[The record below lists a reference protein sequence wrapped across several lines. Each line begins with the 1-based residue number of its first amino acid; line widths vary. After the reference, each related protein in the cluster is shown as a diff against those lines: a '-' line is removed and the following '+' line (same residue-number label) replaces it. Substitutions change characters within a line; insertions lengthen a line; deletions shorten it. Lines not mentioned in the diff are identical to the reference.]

1 MKPISLSSWWSQN
14 YDILHTLLFVTL
26 TTVIFSF
33 WVLFIKKYKTTTTIP
48 PLPPGP
54 LGLPF
59 IGNLL
64 SLRPQLHSYFL
75 GLAQAHGP
83 IFRLLLG
90 TKTCIIVSSP
100 SFARHILKDH
110 DITFANRDVPDAGR
124 AATYGG
130 SDIAWTP
137 YGPEWRMLRKVCVLK
152 MLNNT
157 TLDSVYEL
165 RRRQIRKTVGYLYA
179 RVGSPSNVGEQA
191 FLTMFNVVTN
201 MLWGGTGEGDER
213 AGLGVGAEFRE
224 VLSAMIE
231 LIGKPNVSDFYP
243 GLARFDL
250 QGIRKGVKR
259 LVRRFDGIFEE
270 MIDRRLRIEKEGGEE
285 SKDFLSFLLSLKDEV
300 DSKTPLTMS
309 HVKALLVDMVTGGND
324 TTTNTVEFAMA
335 EVMNKPEVMQKAQQE
350 LDAVVGKHNIVEESH
365 IHKLPYLQAVMKE
378 TLRLHPVVPLLIP
391 HSPSETC
398 TVGGYTIP
406 KGSQVFINA
415 WAIHRDPCNWENPLE
430 FDPNRFLDGKWDY
443 NGRDFTYLP
452 FGSGKRICIGIAMAE
467 RMVMYLL
474 ATLLHSFDWRLP
486 QGEELDLSEK
496 FGLVLKKE
504 VPLVAIPTPR
514 LSDPAL
520 YE

>member
-1 MKPISLSSWWSQN
+1 
-14 YDILHTLLFVTL
+14 
-26 TTVIFSF
+26 
-33 WVLFIKKYKTTTTIP
+33 
-48 PLPPGP
+48 
-54 LGLPF
+54 
-59 IGNLL
+59 
-64 SLRPQLHSYFL
+64 
-75 GLAQAHGP
+75 
-83 IFRLLLG
+83 
-90 TKTCIIVSSP
+90 
-100 SFARHILKDH
+100 
-110 DITFANRDVPDAGR
+110 
-124 AATYGG
+124 
-130 SDIAWTP
+130 
-137 YGPEWRMLRKVCVLK
+137 

-165 RRRQIRKTVGYLYA
+165 RRRQIRKTVGYLYP
-179 RVGSPSNVGEQA
+179 RVGSPINVGEQA
-191 FLTMFNVVTN
+191 FLTTFNVVTN

-250 QGIRKGVKR
+250 QGIRKRVKR
-259 LVRRFDGIFEE
+259 LVRRLDGIFEE
-270 MIDRRLRIEKEGGEE
+270 MIDRRLRIEKEGGKE

-309 HVKALLVDMVTGGND
+309 HIKALLVDMVTAGTD
-324 TTTNTVEFAMA
+324 TSTNTVEFAMA

-391 HSPSETC
+391 HSPT
-398 TVGGYTIP
+398 
-406 KGSQVFINA
+406 
-415 WAIHRDPCNWENPLE
+415 
-430 FDPNRFLDGKWDY
+430 FLDSKWDY
-443 NGRDFTYLP
+443 SGRDFTYLP

-467 RMVMYLL
+467 RMVMHLL

-486 QGEELDLSEK
+486 PGEELDLSEK
-496 FGLVLKKE
+496 FGLAMKKE

>member
-14 YDILHTLLFVTL
+14 DDVLHTLLFVTFS
-26 TTVIFSF
+26 VVVFSF
-33 WVLFIKKYKTTTTIP
+33 WVLFIKKYKTTTSTP

-59 IGNLL
+59 VGNLL
-64 SLRPQLHSYFL
+64 ALRPQLHSYFM

-83 IFRLLLG
+83 IFRLRLG
-90 TKTCIIVSSP
+90 TKTCIVVSSP
-100 SFARHILKDH
+100 SYARHILKDH
-110 DITFANRDVPDAGR
+110 DVTFANRDVPDAGR

-130 SDIAWTP
+130 SDIAWTQ

-179 RVGSPSNVGEQA
+179 RVGLPINVGEQA
-191 FLTMFNVVTN
+191 FLTAFNVVTN
-201 MLWGGTGEGDER
+201 MLWGGTGEEDER
-213 AGLGVGAEFRE
+213 AGLRVGAEFRE
-224 VLSAMIE
+224 VVSGITE
-231 LIGKPNVSDFYP
+231 LQAKPNVSDFYP

-250 QGIRKGVKR
+250 QGIRKRVKR
-259 LVRRFDGIFEE
+259 LVRRFDGIFDGR
-270 MIDRRLRIEKEGGEE
+270 IDRRLRIEKEGGEE
-285 SKDFLSFLLSLKDEV
+285 SKDFLSFLLSKKDEV
-300 DSKTPLTMS
+300 DSKIPLTIN
-309 HVKALLVDMVTGGND
+309 HVKALLLDMVAAGTD
-324 TTTNTVEFAMA
+324 TSSNTVEFAMA

-391 HSPSETC
+391 HSPIETC

-406 KGSQVFINA
+406 KGSRVFVNV

-430 FDPNRFLDGKWDY
+430 FDPNRFLDSKWDY
-443 NGRDFTYLP
+443 SGRDFTYLP
-452 FGSGKRICIGIAMAE
+452 FGSGKRICVGIAMAE
-467 RMVMYLL
+467 RMVMHLL
-474 ATLLHSFDWRLP
+474 AMLLHSFDWRLP
-486 QGEELDLSEK
+486 QGEELDISEK
-496 FGLVLKKE
+496 FGLAMKKE